1 MLVLSCGA
9 PAAGVV
15 TTQAPTTPTATATP
29 MPTSVPT
36 PDPTLGAPVTLEPT
50 VPAAPALAPA
60 VPALEAAVSALATTA
75 APASTPTSSPAN
87 ATWIFD
93 LYEPKAQRWQDPDQ
107 YACTAAAALSMLNT
121 IAYGGMDAT
130 IAWQPTVS
138 FSAQESILRFER
150 AHMTMRKSSPGAD
163 PHGWRNALNYFGWGS
178 LDAGVYRDVAYG
190 SVDAAMKAAVSAV
203 ARYQKPV
210 GVVSQ
215 SGRHAEFVT
224 GYKVVGDD
232 PHTGSMHFSIVG
244 VYLTDPWRAARY
256 RDAFMTYARWR
267 WGFTWVR
274 FDQYRQIDS
283 PYRDPIDGRI
293 GRSEWYGKWVT
304 VEPVK

>member
-1 MLVLSCGA
+1 MLVVSCGA

-15 TTQAPTTPTATATP
+15 TSQAPTAPTATATAVP
-29 MPTSVPT
+29 VPT
-36 PDPTLGAPVTLEPT
+36 PVPTLRPT
-50 VPAAPALAPA
+50 VTPESTTPAAPALSPAAPALAK
-60 VPALEAAVSALATTA
+60 TA
-75 APASTPTSSPAN
+75 APASSPSTPSN

-93 LYEPKAQRWQDPDQ
+93 LYEPRAQRWQDPDP

-121 IAYGGMDAT
+121 IAYGGMDST
-130 IAWQPTVS
+130 IQWQPTVS

-163 PHGWRNALNYFGWGS
+163 PHGWRNALNYVGWGS

-203 ARYQKPV
+203 ARFQKPV
-210 GVVSQ
+210 GVLSQ
-215 SGRHAEFVT
+215 SGRHAEVVT

-267 WGFTWVR
+267 WGFTWLR
-274 FDQYRQIDS
+274 FDQYRQFDS